1 MHIGAFPALSYASV
15 FGKIYTK
22 YSEIRAMDTSLIFF
36 MYLLL
41 VNIVA
46 FSLMGADKRKAK
58 RNERRI
64 SEKTLFTWAI
74 IGGSVG
80 SIAGMY
86 FFRHKTKHPT
96 FKIGLPFI
104 LLLQIFV
111 FIRFLLPLYILT

>member
-1 MHIGAFPALSYASV
+1 MHIDAFSALSYASV

-86 FFRHKTKHPT
+86 FFRHKTKHPI

>member
-1 MHIGAFPALSYASV
+1 
-15 FGKIYTK
+15 
-22 YSEIRAMDTSLIFF
+22 MDTSLIFF

-86 FFRHKTKHPT
+86 FFRHKTKHPI